1 MASNKT
7 VVAIALDVDKQIKKK
22 ILKAQK
28 RIYLK
33 TGLHFFLKNNPDLHI
48 NLLSGEGMILKIKS
62 ALLNL

>member
-33 TGLHFFLKNNPDLHI
+33 TGLHFF
-48 NLLSGEGMILKIKS
+48 
-62 ALLNL
+62 